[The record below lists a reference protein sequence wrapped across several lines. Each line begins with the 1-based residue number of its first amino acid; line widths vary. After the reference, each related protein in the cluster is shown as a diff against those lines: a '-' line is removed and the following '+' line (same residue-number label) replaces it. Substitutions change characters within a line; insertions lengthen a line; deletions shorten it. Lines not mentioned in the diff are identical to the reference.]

1 MWCASFFKKIPEK
14 SFFYIK
20 KKTHSFACEFA
31 SVNLSWF
38 VVSLPAIISGANTLH
53 Q

>member
-1 MWCASFFKKIPEK
+1 MWQFGIIISYK
-14 SFFYIK
+14 YIVKK

-38 VVSLPAIISGANTLH
+38 VVSLPAIINGANTLH